1 MQIHR
6 IIYIYKIHKYA
17 FKEWIYVY
25 PDNLFFTENKFTN
38 IIYIQYQKKKENQK
52 LYPLHK

>member
-17 FKEWIYVY
+17 FKEWIYIY
-25 PDNLFFTENKFTN
+25 PDNLFFTETQ
-38 IIYIQYQKKKENQK
+38 IYKYNLHTISKKKENQK